1 MGKMVIKKN
10 IVFFTVIFSLS
21 WSVESNE
28 VIDKQKL
35 NKIHANPF
43 NDAYIISFDGSPSNF
58 SIKKITVDKPNE
70 RLLKK
75 IKFLSDDDTYAIKVF
90 GKDNKYLYAI
100 GIGNP
105 FYATYQHI
113 GYEDRK
119 HMGGPVSSAI
129 IEIAI
134 PLHIEPSS
142 FIVSKRDITGKFKDI
157 QEISFE

>member
-1 MGKMVIKKN
+1 MVIKKN
-10 IVFFTVIFSLS
+10 IVFFTLIFSLS
-21 WSVESNE
+21 WSVQSNE
-28 VIDKQKL
+28 IIDKQKL

-58 SIKKITVDKPNE
+58 SI
-70 RLLKK
+70 KK

-119 HMGGPVSSAI
+119 YMGGPVSSAI